1 MPVGLENMV
10 LRIDPDAQSKWVDID
25 HFICDHLLQKRRVG
39 NASSLHAGTIYQP
52 VERQTDLTRLTSFT
66 VGQERPL
73 LRPGNTLYET
83 SVNFDHILLQQ
94 SSEDLMHLR
103 RDPVPVNIPPGKGMA
118 KEPRP
123 LRFIQGLPELLGL
136 WTQTIHDS
144 TPLRARSYMASKI
157 GQDLTNFAAAWI
169 ELRVYRGNRRCA
181 VAMRDKASA
190 GDHMD
195 LSAMPHIPQRQ
206 NLIDHRQAGPQDTDR
221 VIGLNSGEPVK
232 TPWVS
237 DDAAQQRHI
246 GLSS

>member
-1 MPVGLENMV
+1 MPIRLENMR
-10 LRIDPDAQSKWVDID
+10 LRIDPDAQSKWVGID
-25 HFICDHLLQKRRVG
+25 NFICDHLLQKRRVSDP
-39 NASSLHAGTIYQP
+39 SSFHAGTIYQP
-52 VERQTDLTRLTSFT
+52 VERQTDLTRLTAFT

-94 SSEDLMHLR
+94 SIEDLIHLR

-123 LRFIQGLPELLGL
+123 LRLIQKLPELLGL
-136 WTQTIHDS
+136 RTQTIHDS
-144 TPLRARSYMASKI
+144 TPLRPLSYHASKI
-157 GQDLTNFAAAWI
+157 GHDLTDFTADWI
-169 ELRVYRGNRRCA
+169 ELRVYRGNRRST
-181 VAMRDKASA
+181 VTMGDKATA

-195 LSAMPHIPQRQ
+195 LSAMPHIPERQ